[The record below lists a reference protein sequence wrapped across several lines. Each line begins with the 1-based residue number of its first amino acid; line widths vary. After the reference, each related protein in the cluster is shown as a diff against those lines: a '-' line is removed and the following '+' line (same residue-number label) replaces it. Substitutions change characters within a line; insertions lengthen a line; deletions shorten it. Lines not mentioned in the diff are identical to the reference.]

1 MGKTKKIVLTLV
13 AFLFAIPAAV
23 GGYLYFKLNSM
34 YVPDEDTKS
43 KNEEIK
49 EDANTNKDI
58 TNILLVGVDGDKLDR
73 GNRSDSMMILTI
85 DNKHKNLKLTSLAR
99 DTYVDI
105 EGYSTEKLTH
115 AYAYEGPELLLDT
128 IESNFELDID
138 KYVTVNFAS
147 FIDIIDIIGG
157 VEVEVTS
164 NDLTILNNTIPGCY
178 VLDTKKGK
186 APIELVKGTGKQH
199 LNGYQALAFSR
210 IRYQDSAYAR
220 DARQREV
227 VEAALVKVQK
237 TGIDEYI
244 KMLDSAMKNTKT
256 NLSPT
261 DLISLGYRVLKI
273 GQADIKSMEFPV
285 YKNPANLEGKGWI
298 IKWDKDSN
306 LKVLNDFI
314 FNNID
319 FEEE

>member
-1 MGKTKKIVLTLV
+1 MSKAKKIVLTLV
-13 AFLFAIPAAV
+13 ALLFAIPAVV

-34 YVPDEDTKS
+34 YVPDKDI
-43 KNEEIK
+43 KNNSEEIK
-49 EDANTNKDI
+49 EDANKNKDI
-58 TNILLVGVDGDKLDR
+58 TNILLAGVDGDKLDR

-85 DNKHKNLKLTSLAR
+85 DNKHNNLKLTSLAR

-128 IESNFELDID
+128 IEKNFGINID
-138 KYVTVNFAS
+138 KYITVNFAS

-178 VLDTKKGK
+178 ALDTKKDK
-186 APIELVKGTGKQH
+186 APVQLVKGTGIQN

-227 VEAALVKVQK
+227 VESALVKVQN

-244 KMLDSAMKNTKT
+244 KMLDSAMKNTKA

-261 DLISLGYRVLKI
+261 ELISLGYRVLKI
-273 GQADIKSMEFPV
+273 GASDVKSLEFPV
-285 YKNPANLEGKGWI
+285 YQNPANLEGKGWVVR
-298 IKWDKDSN
+298 WDKDSN
-306 LKVLNDFI
+306 LKVLNDFL

-319 FEEE
+319 FEE